1 MLQVFIL
8 RIHVIKINNE
18 FLWNSHTKFWL
29 VENPSGRN
37 YFGIKKWFFGGNR
50 NSDFYYA
57 TVTDREW
64 IFNQINIMALSFWS
78 APDSYFVEFT
88 SIVLLPCD
96 LNILCR
102 RNHPLFVLGV
112 VSSMLDRI
120 QQSKAGC
127 TCMTKTVEC
136 QQFYG
141 FYSLWC
147 FILISCD
154 LCLSP

>member
-112 VSSMLDRI
+112 VSSMLDTAK
-120 QQSKAGC
+120 QSRMHVYDQNSGMPAI
-127 TCMTKTVEC
+127 
-136 QQFYG
+136 
-141 FYSLWC
+141 LWV
-147 FILISCD
+147 L
-154 LCLSP
+154 LSVVLHINFLWFMS

>member
-18 FLWNSHTKFWL
+18 FLWNSHRKFWL

-112 VSSMLDRI
+112 VSSMLDTAK
-120 QQSKAGC
+120 QSRMHVYDQNSGMPAI
-127 TCMTKTVEC
+127 
-136 QQFYG
+136 
-141 FYSLWC
+141 LWV
-147 FILISCD
+147 L
-154 LCLSP
+154 LSVVLHINFLWFMS

>member
-8 RIHVIKINNE
+8 RIHVIEINNE

-112 VSSMLDRI
+112 VSSMLDTAK
-120 QQSKAGC
+120 QSRMHVYDQNSGMPAI
-127 TCMTKTVEC
+127 
-136 QQFYG
+136 
-141 FYSLWC
+141 LWV
-147 FILISCD
+147 L
-154 LCLSP
+154 LSVVLHINFLWFMS